1 MSNNTN
7 GLDIPIGFRRLNS
20 FPLDS
25 SSVFQTLSG
34 LQNYALNNKTAYS
47 GQVCSVIEN
56 DNAYIIKGDGSI
68 KEIGFISPSLFE
80 NLVYTTG
87 NQSVSGLKTFEEG
100 LQVGRGLSTSTLFIE
115 SGFVGINNENPQGA
129 LDVSGSVLFNQRPTV
144 NGSNVLIKGEGIDE
158 KFSLSLST
166 GISKLDIF
174 FPTPFSIIPSIFCNI
189 DGENNVIYQTLIK
202 NKTVSGCSIFFS
214 DTIQE
219 ENCYLNIFVSDNR
232 F

>member
-34 LQNYALNNKTAYS
+34 LQDYALNNPTAYS
-47 GQVCSVIEN
+47 GQLCSVTEN
-56 DNAYIIKGDGSI
+56 EKVYVIKNDKTIRDVTFGYATSGDLSGYYSI
-68 KEIGFISPSLFE
+68 SNP
-80 NLVYTTG
+80 
-87 NQSVSGLKTFEEG
+87 
-100 LQVGRGLSTSTLFIE
+100 
-115 SGFVGINNENPQGA
+115 SGFVNLEQ
-129 LDVSGSVLFNQRPTV
+129 VSGVVKES
-144 NGSNVLIKGEGIDE
+144 SKKI
-158 KFSLSLST
+158 SLGLQT
-166 GISKLDIF
+166 GISKLDVS
-174 FPTPFSIIPSIFCNI
+174 FPIQFNLIPSIFCSI
-189 DGENNVIYQTLIK
+189 DGGDDIIYQTLVK

-219 ENCYLNIFVSDNR
+219 ENCSLNIFISNNN

>member
-34 LQNYALNNKTAYS
+34 LQDYALNNPTAYS
-47 GQVCSVIEN
+47 GQLCSVTEN
-56 DNAYIIKGDGSI
+56 EKVYVIKND
-68 KEIGFISPSLFE
+68 KTVREITFGYASSADLSGYYPINNPSGFVNID
-80 NLVYTTG
+80 
-87 NQSVSGLKTFEEG
+87 QVSGLVK
-100 LQVGRGLSTSTLFIE
+100 E
-115 SGFVGINNENPQGA
+115 SNKKI
-129 LDVSGSVLFNQRPTV
+129 
-144 NGSNVLIKGEGIDE
+144 
-158 KFSLSLST
+158 SLSLQT
-166 GISKLDIF
+166 GISKLDVF
-174 FPTPFSIIPSIFCNI
+174 FPTQFSITPSIFCNI
-189 DGENNVIYQTLIK
+189 DGGDDIIYQTLIK